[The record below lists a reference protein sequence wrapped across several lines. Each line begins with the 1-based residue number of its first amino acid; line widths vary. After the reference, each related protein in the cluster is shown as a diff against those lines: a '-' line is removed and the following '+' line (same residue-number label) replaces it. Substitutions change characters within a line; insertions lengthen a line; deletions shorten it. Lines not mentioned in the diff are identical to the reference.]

1 MYSNAFEFL
10 DLGYGS
16 AIAYLLA
23 GMVFLLSIVQIR
35 VLKRRV
41 EY

>member
-16 AIAYLLA
+16 AISYLLA
-23 GMVFLLSIVQIR
+23 GMVFILSVAQIR
-35 VLKRRV
+35 LLKRRV